1 MRRAKI
7 SIIGAGNVGATAAHW
22 AASKELGD
30 IVLVDI
36 PQVEGMPQGKALDL
50 YESSPIEG
58 FDSRIIGATNYEP
71 PADSDVVIV
80 TAGVARK
87 PGMSRD
93 DLININTGIVKSVA
107 ELEARHS
114 PKAVMIVVSNPLDAM
129 AYGGWKA
136 SGFPTKQI
144 LGQAGVLDTARYR

>member
-7 SIIGAGNVGATAAHW
+7 SIIGAGNVGASCAVW

-50 YESSPIEG
+50 FEASPVEG
-58 FDSRIIGATNYEP
+58 FDSRIMGATSYDP
-71 PADSDVVIV
+71 TADSDVVIV

-87 PGMSRD
+87 PGMSGD
-93 DLININTGIVKSVA
+93 DLINIKTGIGKSVA
-107 ELEARHS
+107 ENVARHS
-114 PKAVMIVVSNPLDAM
+114 PAAVMIVVSNPLDAM
-129 AYGGWKA
+129 
-136 SGFPTKQI
+136 
-144 LGQAGVLDTARYR
+144 V